1 MQETQGCTIAE
12 LETETG
18 LQIVYILINPSMP
31 GLLKIGRTTNL
42 DARVAALSSATGVPE
57 PFQIAYAAYVE
68 NAPFVERALHSAFS
82 LHKMPGREFFRLSVA
97 SAIAA
102 LSLAEVRPV
111 TLTVDDEPA
120 TIVAEVKERGA
131 RKRFPDIIE
140 VLQNAKTSLSNREL
154 AAAMGVSDG
163 EASKRRAEVEHLLD
177 VQKIGKEC
185 RISLKAY

>member
-1 MQETQGCTIAE
+1 MAAGFLYLGVKDARNTRLHNCR
-12 LETETG
+12 
-18 LQIVYILINPSMP
+18 
-31 GLLKIGRTTNL
+31 IGNRN
-42 DARVAALSSATGVPE
+42 RVAALSSATGVPE

-111 TLTVDDEPA
+111 ALTVDDEPA

-131 RKRFPDIIE
+131 RLPIGACRGRARAD
-140 VLQNAKTSLSNREL
+140 RE
-154 AAAMGVSDG
+154 AGCGWSSSGCTEWQEDG
-163 EASKRRAEVEHLLD
+163 AQA
-177 VQKIGKEC
+177 Q
-185 RISLKAY
+185 AQ